1 MASFQTVEAGTL
13 THFIRDT
20 PAGVVDLFIRD
31 TPAGVVNTRDGLIWG
46 RFHVA
51 YLAAKKVYLA
61 LR

>member
-1 MASFQTVEAGTL
+1 ML
-13 THFIRDT
+13 
-20 PAGVVDLFIRD
+20 GVQVHVLDSKNSCVGEFEF
-31 TPAGVVNTRDGLIWG
+31 WG